1 MPGNT
6 SFFSF
11 FVVVV
16 CSCTVNFI
24 AWYLI
29 NRLLIWMF
37 ENILLEW
44 RQILP
49 RRWKLKPFQT
59 WQRLSRKL
67 RSICQQTISARAS
80 CYWVKNTIFHGIPDA
95 CPADGWGLN
104 LFKNMVKFWRNI
116 ISHKHWKRM
125 LKSKKLYFMHTYK
138 MWSNMSFWHIWRS
151 VGWPLFQPIHQ
162 SRVINIVLGTA
173 VDKRWKIKSYPT
185 VAFLILTFCG
195 FTAISVFPSEFV
207 NSIAMINS
215 FNWKCIIVLGENYK
229 KM

>member
-24 AWYLI
+24 QMFTAWYLI

-67 RSICQQTISARAS
+67 RRTCQTRQYQQELHVTGWKIQSFMRYQMPVLLMDEDKTYSKIWSSLGEIS
-80 CYWVKNTIFHGIPDA
+80 F
-95 CPADGWGLN
+95 
-104 LFKNMVKFWRNI
+104 
-116 ISHKHWKRM
+116 
-125 LKSKKLYFMHTYK
+125 LKSIEEECWNPKICIFC
-138 MWSNMSFWHIWRS
+138 
-151 VGWPLFQPIHQ
+151 IH
-162 SRVINIVLGTA
+162 A
-173 VDKRWKIKSYPT
+173 
-185 VAFLILTFCG
+185 
-195 FTAISVFPSEFV
+195 
-207 NSIAMINS
+207 
-215 FNWKCIIVLGENYK
+215 
-229 KM
+229 